1 MKLSKY
7 EEETVVLYNE
17 SESTA
22 SVYTHDPKLKEIDK
36 TKLDMLQ
43 NLAEK
48 GNGKS
53 VSDMM
58 PYLMSAAASGKKN
71 GLHFSQNEISAVLEV
86 MKAGKT
92 PQEASKIDR
101 IVNLMRMIH

>member
-1 MKLSKY
+1 MAMNDDWK
-7 EEETVVLYNE
+7 N
-17 SESTA
+17 
-22 SVYTHDPKLKEIDK
+22 DPKLKEIDK

-58 PYLMSAAASGKKN
+58 PYLMSDAASGKKN

>member
-1 MKLSKY
+1 MAMNDDWK
-7 EEETVVLYNE
+7 N
-17 SESTA
+17 
-22 SVYTHDPKLKEIDK
+22 DPKLKEIDK

-48 GNGKS
+48 GNGK
-53 VSDMM
+53 DMM

-92 PQEASKIDR
+92 SQEASKIDR

>member
-1 MKLSKY
+1 MAMNDDWK
-7 EEETVVLYNE
+7 N
-17 SESTA
+17 
-22 SVYTHDPKLKEIDK
+22 DPKLKEIDK

-71 GLHFSQNEISAVLEV
+71 GLSAVLEV